1 MPEGASG
8 IGVLSTNALVA
19 RSERKRWAA
28 PGGRH
33 DRIVATGNALLPVS
47 VGVLTAFLVMA
58 PLTMASESSFVLDK
72 NKVEVAHER
81 MKIQAARYRG
91 QDTKGQPFEL
101 DAGSAIQRS
110 SAEPVVQLRDLTA
123 GIRLTDGPARVVA
136 GQGHYDMDTQ
146 KVTLEGPIA
155 VRAAGGYR
163 LDTSNATVDLE
174 SRRMQS
180 AGAVTGTVPQGN
192 FSANRMR
199 ADLEGRTVTLDGNAR
214 LRFVPRGAK

>member
-1 MPEGASG
+1 MPDP
-8 IGVLSTNALVA
+8 A
-19 RSERKRWAA
+19 RRTRSARQQWAA
-28 PGGRH
+28 PGSRH
-33 DRIVATGNALLPVS
+33 DRLVS
-47 VGVLTAFLVMA
+47 VMRVVLPTGIGILSAFLVMA
-58 PLTMASESSFVLDK
+58 PLTAVGDVSFVLDK

-81 MKIQAARYRG
+81 MKIQSARYRG

-123 GIRLTDGPARVVA
+123 GIQLTDGPARVVA

-146 KVTLEGPIA
+146 RVTLEGPIA

-192 FSANRMR
+192 FSGNRMR
-199 ADLEGRTVTLDGNAR
+199 ADLEARTVTLDGNAR

>member
-1 MPEGASG
+1 MPDP
-8 IGVLSTNALVA
+8 A
-19 RSERKRWAA
+19 RRTRSARKQWAA
-28 PGGRH
+28 PGSRH
-33 DRIVATGNALLPVS
+33 DRLVS
-47 VGVLTAFLVMA
+47 VMRVVLPTGIGILSAFLVMA
-58 PLTMASESSFVLDK
+58 PLTAAGDVSFVLDK

-81 MKIQAARYRG
+81 MKIQSARYRG

-110 SAEPVVQLRDLTA
+110 SAEPVVQLRDLSA
-123 GIRLTDGPARVVA
+123 GIQLTDGPARVVA

-146 KVTLEGPIA
+146 RVTLEGPIA

-180 AGAVTGTVPQGN
+180 AGAVTGTVPQGT
-192 FSANRMR
+192 FRGDRMR
-199 ADLEGRTVTLDGNAR
+199 ADLEARTVTLDGNAR
-214 LRFVPRGAK
+214 LRFVPGGAK

>member
-1 MPEGASG
+1 MPDP
-8 IGVLSTNALVA
+8 A
-19 RSERKRWAA
+19 RQRTAREEWAA
-28 PGGRH
+28 PGSRH
-33 DRIVATGNALLPVS
+33 DRLVAVMRVALPTGIGILS
-47 VGVLTAFLVMA
+47 AFLVMA
-58 PLTMASESSFVLDK
+58 PLTAVGDVSFVLDK
-72 NKVEVAHER
+72 KKVEVAHER
-81 MKIQAARYRG
+81 MKIQSARYRG

-110 SAEPVVQLRDLTA
+110 SAEPVVQLRDLSA
-123 GIRLTDGPARVVA
+123 GIQLTDGPARVVA

-146 KVTLEGPIA
+146 RVTLEGPIA

-180 AGAVTGTVPQGN
+180 AGAVTGTVPQGT
-192 FSANRMR
+192 FRGDRMR
-199 ADLEGRTVTLDGNAR
+199 ADLEARTVTLDGNAR

>member
-1 MPEGASG
+1 MPDPSRQR
-8 IGVLSTNALVA
+8 TA
-19 RSERKRWAA
+19 REEWAA
-28 PGGRH
+28 PGSRH
-33 DRIVATGNALLPVS
+33 DRLVAVMRVALPTGIGILS
-47 VGVLTAFLVMA
+47 AFLVMA
-58 PLTMASESSFVLDK
+58 PLTAVGDVSFVLDK
-72 NKVEVAHER
+72 KKVEVAHER
-81 MKIQAARYRG
+81 MKIQSARYRG

-110 SAEPVVQLRDLTA
+110 SAEPVVQLRDLSA
-123 GIRLTDGPARVVA
+123 GIQLTDGPARVVA

-146 KVTLEGPIA
+146 RVTLEGPIA

-180 AGAVTGTVPQGN
+180 AGAVTGTVPQGT
-192 FSANRMR
+192 FRGDRMR
-199 ADLEGRTVTLDGNAR
+199 ADLEARTVTLDGNAR

>member
-1 MPEGASG
+1 MPDP
-8 IGVLSTNALVA
+8 A
-19 RSERKRWAA
+19 RQRTAREEWAA
-28 PGGRH
+28 PGSRH
-33 DRIVATGNALLPVS
+33 DRLVAVMRVALPTGIGILS
-47 VGVLTAFLVMA
+47 AFLVMA
-58 PLTMASESSFVLDK
+58 PLTAVGDVSFVLDK
-72 NKVEVAHER
+72 KKVEVAHER
-81 MKIQAARYRG
+81 MKIQSARYRG

-110 SAEPVVQLRDLTA
+110 SAEPVVQLRDLSA
-123 GIRLTDGPARVVA
+123 GIQLSDGPARVVA

-146 KVTLEGPIA
+146 RVTLEGPIA

-180 AGAVTGTVPQGN
+180 AGAVTGTVPQGT
-192 FSANRMR
+192 FRGDRMR
-199 ADLEGRTVTLDGNAR
+199 ADLEARTVTLDGNAR